1 MLAHV
6 DVNSAYAS
14 FERVFNPAFEGRPLV
29 VLSNNDGMVVAAS
42 AEAKA
47 LGLDLGRPWFELR
60 PQAARLGLV
69 AVSSNYELYGD
80 LSRRVMNRRMLQR
93 MQLLTL
99 ANEDYWSRLGW
110 SALTLTARSRV
121 SQDPT

>member
-1 MLAHV
+1 MHLTQ
-6 DVNSAYAS
+6 YRGE
-14 FERVFNPAFEGRPLV
+14 FGI
-29 VLSNNDGMVVAAS
+29 VA
-42 AEAKA
+42 
-47 LGLDLGRPWFELR
+47 R
-60 PQAARLGLV
+60 
-69 AVSSNYELYGD
+69 SSNYELYGS
-80 LSRRVMNRRMLQR
+80 LSARVMNRRMLQR